1 MKKFAKI
8 LTLCLALGMILM
20 LGISAAESAEPT
32 LALDKESYTVGD
44 EVVITAS
51 GDGEKDWVGIWQADM
66 QVGTDPSLQWYY
78 VQEHNGEAVRM
89 SETTLGTLFEKLPAG
104 EYVARYLLDDGY
116 DIVQEIY
123 FFVNEATED
132 AASTDDTAPAEDIT
146 PAEDP
151 APAEGDLPVVVA
163 PATADAASI
172 AVLGLLCAA
181 GVAVVLSKKR

>member
-20 LGISAAESAEPT
+20 LGISAAESSEPT

-44 EVVITAS
+44 DVIITAS

-66 QVGTDPSLQWYY
+66 IVGSDGALQWYY
-78 VQEHNGEAVRM
+78 VQEHNGEAFHM
-89 SETTLGTLFEKLPAG
+89 TETTWGTHSGTLPAG

-123 FFVNEATED
+123 FNVNEASED
-132 AASTDDTAPAEDIT
+132 AASTGDTAPADE
-146 PAEDP
+146 P
-151 APAEGDLPVVVA
+151 APVETA